1 MYSVDVLCRLL
12 QRLRLHPGSHKRQA
26 LPPAPA
32 ALVVLAK
39 PLLRLRALV
48 AFRPLHPLAV
58 PPVLFLPAVV
68 PVLFLTAVLFLPA
81 VVPVLFLTAVLFL
94 PAVVPVLFLTAV
106 PPVPHRPLHLPAVAR
121 VLHLTAIVPTPR
133 RNEAPGSR
141 FSQ

>member
-81 VVPVLFLTAVLFL
+81 VVPVLFLTAV
-94 PAVVPVLFLTAV
+94 